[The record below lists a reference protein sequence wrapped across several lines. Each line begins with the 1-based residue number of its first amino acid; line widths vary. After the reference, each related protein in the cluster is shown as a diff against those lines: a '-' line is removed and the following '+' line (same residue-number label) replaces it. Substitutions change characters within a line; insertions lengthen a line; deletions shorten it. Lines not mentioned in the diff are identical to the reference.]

1 MTEDELMTYSKLRKI
16 QKEEQRKD
24 ELVDLNDKF
33 LLSLSNYLETKKKH
47 SEDKREFKNAKRV
60 FEKII
65 SIREDKITEKAKISA
80 KTNTPTNIDLL
91 PEEEKLFR
99 KLKEEFSRHKEL
111 LDQKI
116 NVETGDNEIKQNNNQ
131 KELEDE
137 EQDKDNTDNSESEE
151 EVKEDQEIEEG
162 YVAVRIKEEVPEFMG
177 TDLETYGPLEE
188 GETVEIPEDNA
199 EILINRGKAEEK

>member
-1 MTEDELMTYSKLRKI
+1 MSEEDLMTYSKLRKI
-16 QKEEQRKD
+16 QKEEKRQD
-24 ELVDLNDKF
+24 ELVELDENF

-47 SEDKREFKNAKRV
+47 SDDEREFKNAKRV

-65 SIREDKITEKAKISA
+65 SMREDKITQKAKISA
-80 KTNTPTNIDLL
+80 KTDTPTNINLL

-99 KLKEEFSRHKEL
+99 HLKEEFTRHKDL
-111 LDQKI
+111 LDNKI
-116 NVETGDNEIKQNNNQ
+116 DIETRSNQETSEEVTKVVEEEKKEESSPEDNSN
-131 KELEDE
+131 E
-137 EQDKDNTDNSESEE
+137 ESQDK
-151 EVKEDQEIEEG
+151 VKNGYMKVIIED
-162 YVAVRIKEEVPEFMG
+162 EVPEFMG